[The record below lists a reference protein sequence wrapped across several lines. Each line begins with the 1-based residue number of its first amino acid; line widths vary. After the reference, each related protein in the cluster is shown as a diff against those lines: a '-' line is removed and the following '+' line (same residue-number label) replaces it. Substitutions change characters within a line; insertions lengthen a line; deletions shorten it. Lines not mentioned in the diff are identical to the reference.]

1 MYSSFIELIFSL
13 LADDEAALMKQ
24 WLALVNERNGLV
36 RRNAELSVLYV
47 MEGRGMVEMGG
58 AYLTRSW
65 RERGWRWVELTLQ
78 SHGWEREGGDGWSL
92 PTRSWREGG
101 DGWSLPYKV
110 MEEGGDGWSLP
121 YRGEREGGDGWS

>member
-58 AYLTRSW
+58 AYLTKSW
-65 RERGWRWVELTLQ
+65 MGEGGWRWVELT
-78 SHGWEREGGDGWSL
+78 
-92 PTRSWREGG
+92 
-101 DGWSLPYKV
+101 YKV
-110 MEEGGDGWSLP
+110 MEGGWRWVEFTLQGHGGGWSLP